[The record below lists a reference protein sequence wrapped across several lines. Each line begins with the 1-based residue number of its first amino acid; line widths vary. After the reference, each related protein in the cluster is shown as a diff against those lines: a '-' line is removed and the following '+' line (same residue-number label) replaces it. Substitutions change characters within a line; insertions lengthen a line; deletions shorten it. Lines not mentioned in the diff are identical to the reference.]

1 MFNLIISLAAVLYK
15 EMQMRPRHPDS
26 FATMQAAFRFSL
38 VAMQRVKHVKDV
50 KASPGYAGLCVALDP
65 KKVLHDGN
73 INRGRPLRRPRNY
86 GLIEMLCM
94 QINAMEFCHPL
105 GR

>member
-1 MFNLIISLAAVLYK
+1 
-15 EMQMRPRHPDS
+15 
-26 FATMQAAFRFSL
+26 MQAAFRFSL

-65 KKVLHDGN
+65 KKALHDDN
-73 INRGRPLRRPRNY
+73 VNRGRSLRRLRNY
-86 GLIEMLCM
+86 GLTEMLRM
-94 QINAMEFCHPL
+94 QNNAMEFCHPL